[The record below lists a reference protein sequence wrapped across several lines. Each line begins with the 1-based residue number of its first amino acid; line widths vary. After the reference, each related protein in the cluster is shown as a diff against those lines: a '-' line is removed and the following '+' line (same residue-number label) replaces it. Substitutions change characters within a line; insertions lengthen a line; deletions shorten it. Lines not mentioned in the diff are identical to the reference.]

1 MQNKSEKHLEEL
13 ERTREQ
19 VSRLRGTLTDVSDR
33 LARGIEENESLYR
46 RVRELEGRSV
56 PINVSI
62 RDSRARSLD
71 SLSDLTNIDLDLD
84 TENMDKE
91 RLVFLQK
98 KLIFTHIILRTIFLF
113 ARVIEEYEDLRCR
126 FEKAVQEIRAM
137 KRELRESNIQ
147 TDCLELELI
156 NARQDLQ
163 IRQQTYEAQASMM
176 AARIQDLTTKLTAA
190 DKQVRKKLS
199 INIYNKLH
207 IISVFNFFRFV
218 C

>member
-1 MQNKSEKHLEEL
+1 MCNIFKFIILIFVCINSYRDEKKNWETALCSVQNESEKHLEEL
-13 ERTREQ
+13 ERTKEQ

-91 RLVFLQK
+91 RLVFL
-98 KLIFTHIILRTIFLF
+98 
-113 ARVIEEYEDLRCR
+113 
-126 FEKAVQEIRAM
+126 
-137 KRELRESNIQ
+137 
-147 TDCLELELI
+147 
-156 NARQDLQ
+156 
-163 IRQQTYEAQASMM
+163 
-176 AARIQDLTTKLTAA
+176 
-190 DKQVRKKLS
+190 
-199 INIYNKLH
+199 
-207 IISVFNFFRFV
+207 
-218 C
+218 

>member
-1 MQNKSEKHLEEL
+1 MCNIFKSIILIVFCINSYRDEKKNWETALCSVQNESEKHLEEL

-91 RLVFLQK
+91 RLVFL
-98 KLIFTHIILRTIFLF
+98 
-113 ARVIEEYEDLRCR
+113 
-126 FEKAVQEIRAM
+126 
-137 KRELRESNIQ
+137 
-147 TDCLELELI
+147 
-156 NARQDLQ
+156 
-163 IRQQTYEAQASMM
+163 
-176 AARIQDLTTKLTAA
+176 
-190 DKQVRKKLS
+190 
-199 INIYNKLH
+199 
-207 IISVFNFFRFV
+207 
-218 C
+218 

>member
-1 MQNKSEKHLEEL
+1 VQNKSEKHLEEL